1 MDFNTIIIR
10 FGELSTKGKNKKD
23 FIFTLARSIKR
34 HLIDYQDLYEM
45 KINHDHIY
53 LNLKEKNLD
62 LAEILKNIQGM
73 YSFSLA
79 LKVEDAELENINSII
94 LEQIKKEEGKTFK
107 VHARRIDKSY
117 PYISDDINREV
128 ASNILK
134 NTDLRVDVHNPDI
147 LISIEIRTDGAY
159 IFTQTIKG
167 IGGYPEGSIGKCMM
181 MLSGG
186 IDSPVASY
194 LLMRRGVELSFI
206 HFASPPYTNSGVIN
220 KLEDILTTLNEYQT
234 KINLYIIPFT
244 KNKEKIYEVSEK
256 GYQVTIMRRMMY
268 RIAARLAKYK
278 NITCIANGES
288 IGQVASQTLYSMYVI
303 NKVIDLPVIR
313 PLATYDKNDIISI
326 SKKINTYDISIRP
339 YVDCCTIFP
348 VLEPKT
354 SPKDKICNLIESKAD
369 FDSLIDEALTNYE
382 HKVFKK
388 DYK

>member
-1 MDFNTIIIR
+1 
-10 FGELSTKGKNKKD
+10 
-23 FIFTLARSIKR
+23 
-34 HLIDYQDLYEM
+34 
-45 KINHDHIY
+45 
-53 LNLKEKNLD
+53 
-62 LAEILKNIQGM
+62 
-73 YSFSLA
+73 
-79 LKVEDAELENINSII
+79 
-94 LEQIKKEEGKTFK
+94 
-107 VHARRIDKSY
+107 
-117 PYISDDINREV
+117 
-128 ASNILK
+128 
-134 NTDLRVDVHNPDI
+134 
-147 LISIEIRTDGAY
+147 
-159 IFTQTIKG
+159 
-167 IGGYPEGSIGKCMM
+167 MM
-181 MLSGG
+181 LLSGG
-186 IDSPVASY
+186 SDSPVASY

-220 KLEDILTTLNEYQT
+220 KLEDILTTLNDYQT

-244 KNKEKIYEVSEK
+244 KIQEKIYEVSEK

-288 IGQVASQTLYSMYVI
+288 IGQVASQTLDSMYVI

-354 SPKDKICNLIESKAD
+354 SPKGKICNLIESKAD